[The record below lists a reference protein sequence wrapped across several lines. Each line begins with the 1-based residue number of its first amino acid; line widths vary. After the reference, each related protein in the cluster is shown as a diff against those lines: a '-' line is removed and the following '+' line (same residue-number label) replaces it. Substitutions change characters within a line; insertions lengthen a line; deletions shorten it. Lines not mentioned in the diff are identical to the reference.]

1 MRLWFVAS
9 FASRNAETEMA
20 EPATDLLVTL
30 GQRYRP
36 ALMAFFIRRIRNP
49 AEAEDL
55 TQEVLVKL
63 MELSDDAVKTPDAYI
78 FRIASNLV
86 RDRYR
91 RLQVRDSWRSDVVL
105 REEGSVDY
113 VDPLR
118 VLEARESVGKVAKAL
133 LELSQRSREILLL
146 FRLER
151 MRKREIADSFGISVS
166 AVDKHIIKATAHLT
180 KRLED
185 EA

>member
-1 MRLWFVAS
+1 MV
-9 FASRNAETEMA
+9 

-30 GQRYRP
+30 GRRYRP
-36 ALMAFFIRRIRNP
+36 ALTAFFLRRIQNP
-49 AEAEDL
+49 SEAEDL
-55 TQEVLVKL
+55 TQEVLLKL
-63 MELSDDAVKTPDAYI
+63 LELSDDAVSRPDAYI

-91 RLQVRDSWRSDVVL
+91 RLQVRDSWRSDTL
-105 REEGSVDY
+105 FRDHEAADY
-113 VDPLR
+113 IDPLR
-118 VLEARESVGKVAKAL
+118 VLEGRESVGRVAAAL
-133 LELSQRSREILLL
+133 MELSQRSREILIL

-151 MRKREIADSFGISVS
+151 VRKREIAESYGISVS

-185 EA
+185 GA